1 MRGWPLR
8 WSPEYPQPKGLMSY
22 VNQVAFQMKTKLG
35 VKPRFKILMKKCGL
49 SVGASMN
56 NSMTNYLSVASLHSN
71 PQQDLN
77 DNMWSV
83 ISKDLRK
90 YYKLNKEFSARIIVN
105 RFVLNFY
112 TLCPPSCPDQMI
124 ILFI

>member
-1 MRGWPLR
+1 MKNTMVV
-8 WSPEYPQPKGLMSY
+8 YHDTLMS
-22 VNQVAFQMKTKLG
+22 
-35 VKPRFKILMKKCGL
+35 GL
-49 SVGASMN
+49 SVGAVVASMN

-71 PQQDLN
+71 PQQELN
-77 DNMWSV
+77 DNMCPV

-90 YYKLNKEFSARIIVN
+90 YYKLNKEFSARIIVY

-112 TLCPPSCPDQMI
+112 TLCPPSCPDQMK

>member
-1 MRGWPLR
+1 
-8 WSPEYPQPKGLMSY
+8 
-22 VNQVAFQMKTKLG
+22 MKNTMVVHHDTLKS
-35 VKPRFKILMKKCGL
+35 VL
-49 SVGASMN
+49 SVGAVVASMN

-71 PQQDLN
+71 PQQELN
-77 DNMWSV
+77 NNMCPV

-90 YYKLNKEFSARIIVN
+90 YYKLNKEFSARIIVY

-112 TLCPPSCPDQMI
+112 TLCPPSCPDQMK

>member
-1 MRGWPLR
+1 MKNTMVV
-8 WSPEYPQPKGLMSY
+8 YHDTLMS
-22 VNQVAFQMKTKLG
+22 
-35 VKPRFKILMKKCGL
+35 GL

-71 PQQDLN
+71 PQQELN
-77 DNMWSV
+77 DNMCPV

-90 YYKLNKEFSARIIVN
+90 YYKLNKEFSARIIVY

-112 TLCPPSCPDQMI
+112 TLCPLSCPDQMI

>member
-1 MRGWPLR
+1 MGA
-8 WSPEYPQPKGLMSY
+8 
-22 VNQVAFQMKTKLG
+22 VV
-35 VKPRFKILMKKCGL
+35 
-49 SVGASMN
+49 ASMN
-56 NSMTNYLSVASLHSN
+56 SAMTSFLSVASLRSN
-71 PQQDLN
+71 PQQELN
-77 DNMWSV
+77 DNMCPV

>member
-1 MRGWPLR
+1 
-8 WSPEYPQPKGLMSY
+8 MSSREGQLP
-22 VNQVAFQMKTKLG
+22 VLPT
-35 VKPRFKILMKKCGL
+35 
-49 SVGASMN
+49 
-56 NSMTNYLSVASLHSN
+56 YLSVASLHSN

-77 DNMWSV
+77 DNMCPV

-90 YYKLNKEFSARIIVN
+90 YYKLNKEFSARIIVY